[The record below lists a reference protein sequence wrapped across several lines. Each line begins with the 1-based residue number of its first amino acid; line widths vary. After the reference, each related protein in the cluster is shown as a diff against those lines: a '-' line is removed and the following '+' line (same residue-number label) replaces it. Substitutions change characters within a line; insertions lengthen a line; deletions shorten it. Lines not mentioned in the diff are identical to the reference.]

1 MSRLSW
7 GIVAAGAAVFALVAS
22 QILVPEV
29 GERKVVDRLTENGGS
44 AEVTLGAI
52 PALRLLWG
60 DGERFAVSARDLD
73 LDLHEPVDVFD
84 RLDGFSIVDVE
95 ISNSTAGPV
104 DLTNF
109 QLTRDAPAPYHLVS
123 TGTTSGQRLLDY
135 GLGGIEVPG
144 ETLLDTILD
153 DVLGAAETTVPVE
166 LDMALTSDEGRVRVV
181 SGGGTVAGVPTG
193 PLAEL
198 ITSAVV
204 IRL

>member
-1 MSRLSW
+1 MSRSRW
-7 GIVAAGAAVFALVAS
+7 GMIAAGVVVFALVAS
-22 QILVPEV
+22 QILVPAI

-44 AEVTLGAI
+44 ADVTLGAV
-52 PALRLLWG
+52 PALRLVWG

-73 LDLHEPVDVFD
+73 LDLDEPVDVFD
-84 RLDGFSIVDVE
+84 RLDGFSIVDVS
-95 ISNSTAGPV
+95 ISSSKAGPV
-104 DLTNF
+104 DLESF
-109 QLTRDAPAPYHLVS
+109 RLTRDAPAPYHLVS
-123 TGTTSGQRLLDY
+123 TGTTAAERLVDY

-144 ETLLDTILD
+144 ETLLDTILGEL
-153 DVLGAAETTVPVE
+153 LGPAETAVPVR
-166 LDMALTSDEGRVRVV
+166 LDMELTSEDGRIQVV